1 MKEMKSVISM
11 IFEASRSS
19 TLWLILLVPL
29 TSLCSLAMPL
39 AL

>member
-1 MKEMKSVISM
+1 MKSLISM
-11 IFEASRSS
+11 IFEANRSK

-29 TSLCSLAMPL
+29 TSLSSLAMPL

>member
-1 MKEMKSVISM
+1 MKSLISM
-11 IFEASRSS
+11 IFTANKSKA
-19 TLWLILLVPL
+19 LWLILLVPL